1 MDQLANLSDPTLIQT
16 MVIPWAIKI
25 GVALAIFI
33 IGRWIAKWITSMVR
47 RVMTKANMDEML
59 VRFLGNIVYTVLLL
73 AVVMAALDHL
83 GIQTTSLLA
92 VFGAAGLAIGL
103 ALKDSLGNFSS
114 GVMLILFR
122 PFKVGDFIEAGGTSG
137 VVEEVRMFATM
148 FRTGDNREVIVPNSQ
163 IYGGTI
169 TNYSARDTRRI
180 DMVFGIGYGDD
191 MAKAKQIIEDIMKQD
206 ERILSAP
213 APAIALGEQWR
224 LLAGAR
230 RPAGEG
236 QAGVRRQ
243 RHQHPLPATRR
254 AHPQRRVAHGGP
266 RRHRYPHPACAADGQ
281 AGACCA
287 APRRGYIV
295 RTEQLL
301 HRGQ

>member
-47 RVMTKANMDEML
+47 RVMTRANMDEML

-169 TNYSARDTRRI
+169 INYSARDTRRI
-180 DMVFGIGYGDD
+180 DMVFGIGYDDD

-206 ERILSAP
+206 ERILADP
-213 APAIALGEQWR
+213 APAIALGELGDNSVNFNVRPWVNSGDYWPVR
-224 LLAGAR
+224 ADMLEKVKLAFDANGISI
-230 RPAGEG
+230 PY
-236 QAGVRRQ
+236 
-243 RHQHPLPATRR
+243 
-254 AHPQRRVAHGGP
+254 PQRDVHI
-266 RRHRYPHPACAADGQ
+266 HNAA
-281 AGACCA
+281 
-287 APRRGYIV
+287 
-295 RTEQLL
+295 
-301 HRGQ
+301 

>member
-1 MDQLANLSDPTLIQT
+1 MTEPDVAGSDPTLIQT

-33 IGRWIAKWITSMVR
+33 VGRWIAKWITSMVR
-47 RVMTKANMDEML
+47 RVMTKASMDEML

-163 IYGGTI
+163 IYSGTI
-169 TNYSARDTRRI
+169 INYSARATRRI

-206 ERILSAP
+206 ERILADP
-213 APAIALGEQWR
+213 APAIALGELGDNSVNFNVRPWVNSGDYWPVR
-224 LLAGAR
+224 ADMLEKVKLAFDANGISI
-230 RPAGEG
+230 PY
-236 QAGVRRQ
+236 
-243 RHQHPLPATRR
+243 
-254 AHPQRRVAHGGP
+254 PQRDVHI
-266 RRHRYPHPACAADGQ
+266 HNAA
-281 AGACCA
+281 
-287 APRRGYIV
+287 
-295 RTEQLL
+295 
-301 HRGQ
+301 